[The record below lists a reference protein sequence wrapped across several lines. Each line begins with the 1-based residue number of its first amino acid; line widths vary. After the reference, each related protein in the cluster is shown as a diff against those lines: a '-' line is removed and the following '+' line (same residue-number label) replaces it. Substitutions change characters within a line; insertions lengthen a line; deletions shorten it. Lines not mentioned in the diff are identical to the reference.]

1 MANLDLFKNYC
12 AFNPLWCISYRY
24 FSWFRGKDLDKDPEF
39 QEKLKDPEF
48 KKYVYGDSTS
58 LLDKK
63 IATI

>member
-1 MANLDLFKNYC
+1 MPSTLCGVLA
-12 AFNPLWCISYRY
+12 IGI

-63 IATI
+63 ITTI